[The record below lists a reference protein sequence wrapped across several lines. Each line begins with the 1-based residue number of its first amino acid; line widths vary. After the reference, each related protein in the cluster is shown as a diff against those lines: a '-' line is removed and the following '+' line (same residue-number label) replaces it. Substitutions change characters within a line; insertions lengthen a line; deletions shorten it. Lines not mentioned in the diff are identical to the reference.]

1 MTGTPQPDNGT
12 AADARLQSLLDPR
25 GRPPTLK
32 RSVDLTD
39 WAGGITPEQARV
51 PMIRIGRRWVNTL
64 WLMPIIV
71 AGLIVAIAVAQQL
84 RQYGWM
90 QSFLETYPGTSTA
103 YAPPVTSGF
112 PAWLRWQHLFNIVF
126 MMFII
131 RAGMQILADHP
142 RLYLNSGCR
151 PGTEW
156 FRMRD
161 PVPSDRMDQED
172 AARVWTA
179 KDDAVALPKWLG
191 IPGIRHTIGLARWW
205 HFSFDLLW
213 LVNGLVFY
221 VLLFATGQWR
231 RIVPRSFDVLP
242 NALSTAVQYASL
254 DFPSNVGFTNY
265 NGMQIIA
272 YFTTVFVAAPLAF
285 FTGLLQAPAI
295 AARFGFGRGVFN
307 RQVARTVHFA
317 ILVWMVFFIFV
328 HTLMVFTTGLVGNLN
343 HIVLGTDTKSYW
355 PLVVYIAAMVI
366 VIGVWLSASPVT
378 LRYPGVVQLVGRWTV
393 GWLKDM
399 LERLHPNAT
408 YSEKD
413 ISPYLWPNGTLPI
426 SDDYR
431 RLHADNWK
439 DYSLRIEG
447 LVENS
452 VRLSYDELRALPKHE
467 NITQHYCIQG
477 WSGVAKW
484 GGVRMSDILN
494 IVQPSPSARWVVFY
508 SFAEG
513 AGGTPEGRYYDCHKI
528 KHMHEPTCL
537 LAYEMNGEPLNESH
551 GAPLRLRNEHEIG
564 FKQVKWIEA
573 IEFVES
579 FDHLG
584 YGQGGYNED
593 HEFYGYRMPI

>member
-1 MTGTPQPDNGT
+1 MSGNSEPGRGTPSPG
-12 AADARLQSLLDPR
+12 RLESLLDQR
-25 GRPPTLK
+25 GRPTVLK
-32 RSVDLTD
+32 RAVDLDD
-39 WAGGITPEQARV
+39 WAGGIPQETARV
-51 PMIRIGRRWVNTL
+51 PAIRIGRRWCSTL
-64 WLMPIIV
+64 WLVPIGV
-71 AGLIVAIAVAQQL
+71 AGLIVAIALAQQL

-90 QSFLETYPGTSTA
+90 QNFIETYPGTSTT
-103 YAPPVTSGF
+103 YAAPVPSGF
-112 PAWLRWQHLFNIVF
+112 PAWLRWQHLFNIIF

-131 RAGMQILADHP
+131 RAGLQILADHP
-142 RLYLNSGCR
+142 RLYLNSGCQ

-161 PVPSDRMDQED
+161 PVPPDRMDQED

-205 HFSFDLLW
+205 HFSFDLFW

-221 VLLFATGQWR
+221 VLLFTTGQWR
-231 RIVPRSFDVLP
+231 RIVPRSWDVLP

-254 DFPSNVGFTNY
+254 NFPLNEGFTNY
-265 NGMQIIA
+265 NGMQIVA

-285 FTGLLQAPAI
+285 ITGLLQAPAI
-295 AARFGFGRGVFN
+295 AARFGFGRGIFN
-307 RQVARTVHFA
+307 RQVARTAHFA
-317 ILVWMVFFIFV
+317 ILVWMVFFIIV
-328 HTLMVFTTGLVGNLN
+328 HTVMVFTTGLVGNLN

-355 PLVVYIAAMVI
+355 PLLIYIVAMV
-366 VIGVWLSASPVT
+366 VITGIWLTASPIT
-378 LRYPGVVQLVGRWTV
+378 LRYPGVVQVVGRYTV
-393 GWLKDM
+393 GWLKDLM
-399 LERLHPNAT
+399 ERLHPNAT

-413 ISPYLWPNGTLPI
+413 ISRYLWPNGTLPA
-426 SDDYR
+426 SDHYR
-431 RLHADNWK
+431 RLQVDNWK

-452 VRLSYDELRALPKHE
+452 TRLSYDELRTLPKHE
-467 NITQHYCIQG
+467 KITQHYCIQG

-484 GGVRMSDILN
+484 GGVLMSDILD
-494 IVQPSPSARWVVFY
+494 IVRPSQSARWVVFY

-528 KHMHEPTCL
+528 EHMREPTCL
-537 LAYEMNGEPLNESH
+537 LAYEMNGQPLNETH
-551 GAPLRLRNEHEIG
+551 GAPLRLRNEREIG

-579 FDHLG
+579 FAHLG
-584 YGQGGYNED
+584 FGQGGYNED

>member
-1 MTGTPQPDNGT
+1 MTGNPQPGSGR
-12 AADARLQSLLDPR
+12 ASPARLESLLDQR
-25 GRPPTLK
+25 GRPPALK
-32 RSVDLTD
+32 RRVDLND
-39 WAGGITPEQARV
+39 WAGGIPQEKARV
-51 PMIRIGRRWVNTL
+51 PAIRIGRRWCNTL
-64 WLMPIIV
+64 WLVPIGV
-71 AGLIVAIAVAQQL
+71 AGFIVAIALAQQL

-90 QSFLETYPGTSTA
+90 QGFIETYPGTSTT
-103 YAPPVTSGF
+103 YAAPVTAGF
-112 PAWLRWQHLFNIVF
+112 PAWLRWQHLFNIIF

-131 RAGMQILADHP
+131 RAGLQILADHP
-142 RLYLNSGCR
+142 RLYLNSGCQ

-172 AARVWTA
+172 AAHVWTA
-179 KDDAVALPKWLG
+179 KDDAVAVPKWLG

-213 LVNGLVFY
+213 LVNGFVFY
-221 VLLFATGQWR
+221 VLLFTSGQWR
-231 RIVPRSFDVLP
+231 RIVPRSWDVFP

-254 DFPSNVGFTNY
+254 DFPLNEGFTNY

-285 FTGLLQAPAI
+285 LTGLLQAPAI
-295 AARFGFGRGVFN
+295 AARFGFGRGIFN
-307 RQVARTVHFA
+307 RQVARTAHFV

-328 HTLMVFTTGLVGNLN
+328 HTVMVFTTGLVGNLN

-355 PLVVYIAAMVI
+355 PLLIYIVAVVVIAVM
-366 VIGVWLSASPVT
+366 WLSASPIT
-378 LRYPGVVQLVGRWTV
+378 LRYPGVIQVVGRWTV
-393 GWLKDM
+393 GWLKDI

-413 ISPYLWPNGTLPI
+413 ISPYLWPNGTLPN
-426 SDDYR
+426 SDDYH
-431 RLHADNWK
+431 RLQADNWK

-452 VRLSYDELRALPKHE
+452 VTLSYDELRALPKHE
-467 NITQHYCIQG
+467 KITQHYCIQG

-484 GGVRMSDILN
+484 GGVLMSDILA
-494 IVQPSPSARWVVFY
+494 IAHPSPSARWVVFY

-528 KHMHEPTCL
+528 EHMREPTCL
-537 LAYEMNGEPLNESH
+537 LAYEMNGQPLNEAH
-551 GAPLRLRNEHEIG
+551 GAPLRLRNEREIG
-564 FKQVKWIEA
+564 FKQVKWIES

-579 FDHLG
+579 FAHLG
-584 YGQGGYNED
+584 FGQGGYNED

>member
-1 MTGTPQPDNGT
+1 M
-12 AADARLQSLLDPR
+12 
-25 GRPPTLK
+25 
-32 RSVDLTD
+32 
-39 WAGGITPEQARV
+39 
-51 PMIRIGRRWVNTL
+51 
-64 WLMPIIV
+64 
-71 AGLIVAIAVAQQL
+71 AGLLVAVALAQQL

-90 QSFLETYPGTSTA
+90 QSFLETYPGTSTT
-103 YAPPVTSGF
+103 YAAPVTSGF
-112 PAWLRWQHLFNIVF
+112 PAWLRWQHLFNIIF

-131 RAGMQILADHP
+131 RAGLQILADHP

-221 VLLFATGQWR
+221 VLLFGTGQWR
-231 RIVPRSFDVLP
+231 RIVPRSWDVFP

-254 DFPSNVGFTNY
+254 DFPSNEGFTNY

-285 FTGLLQAPAI
+285 LTGLLQAPAI

-328 HTLMVFTTGLVGNLN
+328 HTLMVFTTGLVPNLN

-355 PLVVYIAAMVI
+355 PLLVYIVAMV
-366 VIGVWLSASPVT
+366 VITGMWLSASPDHAS
-378 LRYPGVVQLVGRWTV
+378 LSRCGPSGRSLDSRMAE
-393 GWLKDM
+393 GH

-408 YSEKD
+408 YSKKTFRPTSGRTARCRPRM
-413 ISPYLWPNGTLPI
+413 IIGSLQ
-426 SDDYR
+426 
-431 RLHADNWK
+431 ADQ
-439 DYSLRIEG
+439 LEG
-447 LVENS
+447 LFTSHRRTRREFGHAVLRRTSRAAQARKNHS
-452 VRLSYDELRALPKHE
+452 ALLHSRVVRCRQMGRRPHVGHSRYRAP
-467 NITQHYCIQG
+467 
-477 WSGVAKW
+477 
-484 GGVRMSDILN
+484 
-494 IVQPSPSARWVVFY
+494 QPPARWVVFY

-513 AGGTPEGRYYDCHKI
+513 AGGAPEGRYYDCHKI
-528 KHMHEPTCL
+528 EHM
-537 LAYEMNGEPLNESH
+537 
-551 GAPLRLRNEHEIG
+551 
-564 FKQVKWIEA
+564 Q
-573 IEFVES
+573 
-579 FDHLG
+579 
-584 YGQGGYNED
+584 
-593 HEFYGYRMPI
+593 